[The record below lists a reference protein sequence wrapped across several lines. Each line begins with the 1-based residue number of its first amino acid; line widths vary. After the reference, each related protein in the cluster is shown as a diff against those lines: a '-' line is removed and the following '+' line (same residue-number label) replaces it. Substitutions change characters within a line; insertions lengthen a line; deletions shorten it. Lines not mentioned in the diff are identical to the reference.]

1 MSNPPFGGGRRDAR
15 ERALH
20 LLYEAD
26 QRDIEG
32 DEVVEGQ
39 TLPPDEYAQELVRG
53 VRRLRTE
60 IDASISKHST
70 GWTLDR
76 LAHMDRLVLEVA
88 IYELLEQAAV
98 PTAVVLNEAVDLA
111 HEYGTDDSG
120 KFVNGVLSSIS
131 REIRGDG

>member
-1 MSNPPFGGGRRDAR
+1 MSNPPFGGARRDAR

-39 TLPPDEYAQELVRG
+39 TLPPDEYAQLLVRG
-53 VRRLRTE
+53 VRRMRHD
-60 IDASISKHST
+60 IDALISEHSV
-70 GWTLDR
+70 GWTLER

-88 IYELLEQAAV
+88 IYELMEQDAV
-98 PTAVVLNEAVDLA
+98 PTAVALNEAVDLA

-120 KFVNGVLSSIS
+120 KFVNGVLASIA
-131 REIRGDG
+131 RELRGEG

>member
-1 MSNPPFGGGRRDAR
+1 
-15 ERALH
+15 

-39 TLPPDEYAQELVRG
+39 TLPPDEYAQLLVRG
-53 VRRLRTE
+53 VRRMRHD
-60 IDASISKHST
+60 IDALISEHSV
-70 GWTLDR
+70 GWTLER

-88 IYELLEQAAV
+88 IYELMEQDAV
-98 PTAVVLNEAVDLA
+98 PTAVALNEAVDLA

-120 KFVNGVLSSIS
+120 KFVNGVLASIA
-131 REIRGDG
+131 RELRGEG